1 MLVISPR
8 NHTKLVL
15 LDVVGYP
22 AFSMY
27 YISPKWAWVMYPFSD
42 LLGCAVPPQ
51 RLTGDKTYKCTEV
64 VDTIPSPQ
72 QE

>member
-1 MLVISPR
+1 MLITSPR
-8 NHTKLVL
+8 KYTKSVL
-15 LDVVGYP
+15 LNVVGCP

-27 YISPKWAWVMYPFSD
+27 YISPSWTWAMYSTSD
-42 LLGCAVPPQ
+42 LQGCVVPPQ

>member
-1 MLVISPR
+1 MLITSPR
-8 NHTKLVL
+8 NHTKHVL
-15 LDVVGYP
+15 LNVVERP

-27 YISPKWAWVMYPFSD
+27 YISPNWAWGMYSTIH
-42 LLGCAVPPQ
+42 LAGCVVPPQ